1 MLTWVCISYSWTNYF
16 WLIGAALP
24 IIQYFIARRYP
35 HSWLRFVVFPA
46 IFGAAGLIPPAT
58 VWWLGQWVIVGLIVN
73 WWVKRRW
80 SGWWSKCFHFVPVL
94 NSR

>member
-80 SGWWSKCFHFVPVL
+80 SGWWSKWFHFVPVL